1 MKTGFQGTFVISWSQ
16 TELDGRWAAPSQA
29 LRVGS
34 VWAWTGE
41 AVRVDGPAGV
51 LPLGASEGHAD
62 LHARAALSVRRLLRM
77 VDAEAGRKDS
87 AADSDPLFD
96 KSFRVTDGRATWTIT
111 VIETGVGRHPLL
123 MFVGEI
129 PPRHQDLR
137 VVSHDL
143 AEDASQRTPDVSGAV
158 VCFTPGTSILTSEG
172 AKPVEA
178 LREGDFLQ
186 TKDNGC
192 KEILW
197 MGGRRVSGAR
207 LMVSPHL
214 APVRLRA
221 GALDEGVPDTGLLVS
236 PDHRMMV
243 RGAKAR
249 ALFNTDEVLVSAR
262 DLINDRSIMVDR
274 AVREVTYIH
283 LMLPSHE
290 IVFANSVETESFHP
304 ATAALDTLGDEALG
318 RMYSRMPELK
328 DNVRSFGDYVRR
340 VLSPSEAAILRH
352 DGRGSFGM

>member
-16 TELDGRWAAPSQA
+16 TELDGRWAVPREA

-34 VWAWTGE
+34 IWAWTGE
-41 AVRVDGPAGV
+41 AVRVDGPAGI
-51 LPLGASEGHAD
+51 LPLGACEGQAD

-77 VDAEAGRKDS
+77 VDVEAGRTET
-87 AADSDPLFD
+87 AADRDPLFD
-96 KSFRVTDGRATWTIT
+96 KSFRVTDGRETWTIT
-111 VIETGVGRHPLL
+111 VIDTGTGRHPLL
-123 MFVGEI
+123 MCVGEI
-129 PPRHQDLR
+129 PPRHQDLW
-137 VVSHDL
+137 VVSQYL
-143 AEDASQRTPDVSGAV
+143 ADDPSQRTPDVSGAV
-158 VCFTPGTSILTSEG
+158 VCFTPGTSMLTSEG
-172 AKPVEA
+172 VKPVET

-186 TKDNGC
+186 TKDNGL

-207 LMVSPHL
+207 LLVSPHL

-221 GALDEGVPDTGLLVS
+221 GALDEGVPDAGLLVS

-249 ALFNTDEVLVSAR
+249 ALFNTDEVLVTAR
-262 DLINDRSIMVDR
+262 DLVNDHSVLVDR
-274 AVREVTYIH
+274 AAREVTYIH

-304 ATAALDTLGDEALG
+304 AAAALDTLGDEPLG
-318 RMYSRMPELK
+318 RLYSRMPELK
-328 DNVRSFGDYVRR
+328 GDVRRFGDYARR

-352 DGRGSFGM
+352 DGRGLHFG